1 MAMSE
6 KWFNEHLLD
15 DVPGLDSIEGKPPQ
29 TLQDALEDAAE
40 DASLD
45 FKPEHLKDVNL
56 ALAVASSKIPFQ
68 LFTPEHLTM
77 AIAKAFRVGRAYQQI
92 ISKSEPK

>member
-1 MAMSE
+1 MVE
-6 KWFNEHLLD
+6 KEFNEHLLD
-15 DVPGLDSIEGKPPQ
+15 DVPELDGIEGKPPKS
-29 TLQDALEDAAE
+29 LQDALEDAAD

-56 ALAVASSKIPFQ
+56 ALAVANSKIPFP

-77 AIAKAFRVGRAYQQI
+77 AIAKAFRAGRAYQQLI
-92 ISKSEPK
+92 TRGLIK